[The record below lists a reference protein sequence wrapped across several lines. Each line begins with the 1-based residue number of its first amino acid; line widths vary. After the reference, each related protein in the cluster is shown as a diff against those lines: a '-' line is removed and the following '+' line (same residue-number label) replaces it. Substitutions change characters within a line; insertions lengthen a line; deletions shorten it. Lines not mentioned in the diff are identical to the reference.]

1 MFARKPS
8 LPNKIGIDY
17 RKQLEHLY
25 SRRTTINALIE
36 SLQQYDRFRATRSP
50 EQNRKSA

>member
-1 MFARKPS
+1 MHREFPALS
-8 LPNKIGIDY
+8 KIDINY

-25 SRRTTINALIE
+25 SRRNTIDALIE

-50 EQNRKSA
+50 EQSRKSA